1 MEWSKIK
8 NIIILILVLLNGF
21 LLVLVGVREAR
32 SAHYQ
37 EEARSEAVEVLE
49 NSGID
54 FLPQRIPGDLSLPFW
69 SVERERIGES
79 EDAMAQAL
87 LGDVSKEL
95 QGGDIQASYTSEK
108 GQADFYSS
116 GRFIFTFQPGAM
128 PLAGEEPERHAADC
142 LEQLSFDGELVGT
155 ETAEGR
161 TVVTFCQTWSG
172 DPVFSCQ
179 AVFTYQ
185 EDALVSIDAQRLS
198 GTAAQTEGEPLLS
211 TASVL
216 IRFLAGV
223 NDGSV
228 SVCTQIK
235 EMTPGYQA
243 SLTRPVSTL
252 TPVWRIVTDT
262 GVYYLDGVTGEITAG
277 N

>member
-8 NIIILILVLLNGF
+8 NIIILILALLNVF
-21 LLVLVGVREAR
+21 LLVLVGVREGR
-32 SAHYQ
+32 SARYQ

-49 NSGID
+49 NSGIE

-69 SVERERIGES
+69 AVERERIGES
-79 EDAMAQAL
+79 EDAMARAL

-116 GRFIFTFQPGAM
+116 GRFIFTFRAGAL
-128 PLAGEEPERHAADC
+128 PLEGREPEQHAADC
-142 LEQLSFDGELVGT
+142 LEQLAFEGELLGVKTG
-155 ETAEGR
+155 EER

-179 AVFTYQ
+179 AVFTY
-185 EDALVSIDAQRLS
+185 EDGALVSIDAQRLS
-198 GTAAQTEGEPLLS
+198 GAAAQTDGEPLLS

-223 NDGSV
+223 NDGAV
-228 SVCTQIK
+228 NVCTQLK

-243 SLTRPVSTL
+243 NLTRPVSTL

-262 GVYYLDGVTGEITAG
+262 GVYYLDGVSGQITAG
-277 N
+277 T

>member
-8 NIIILILVLLNGF
+8 NIIILILALLNVF

-32 SAHYQ
+32 SARYQ
-37 EEARSEAVEVLE
+37 EEAGSEAVKVLE
-49 NSGID
+49 NSGIA

-69 SVERERIGES
+69 SVERERIGET

-116 GRFIFTFQPGAM
+116 GRFIFSFRAGAL
-128 PLAGEEPERHAADC
+128 PLEGQEPERHAAGC
-142 LEQLSFDGELVGT
+142 LEQLAFEGELLGV
-155 ETAEGR
+155 ETGDGL

-179 AVFTYQ
+179 AVFTY
-185 EDALVSIDAQRLS
+185 EDGSLVSIDAQRLS
-198 GTAAQTEGEPLLS
+198 GAAVQTGGEPLLS

-223 NDGSV
+223 NDGAV
-228 SVCTQIK
+228 SVCTQLK

-262 GVYYLDGVTGEITAG
+262 GVYYLDGVSGQITAET
-277 N
+277 